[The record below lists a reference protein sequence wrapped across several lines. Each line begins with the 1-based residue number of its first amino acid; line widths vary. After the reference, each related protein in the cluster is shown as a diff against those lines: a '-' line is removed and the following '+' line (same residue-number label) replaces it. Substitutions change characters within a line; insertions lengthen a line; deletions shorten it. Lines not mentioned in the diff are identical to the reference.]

1 MIRRC
6 PACRSLVGPA
16 VLLTATLDRKCA
28 CRRCWAT
35 IQATRK
41 SALYAGAAGV
51 VLGILLF
58 VPLYLW
64 AHKLNRGYRI
74 VQFVAIPSLL
84 AGLFSRLFPR
94 FEVVDSPLNEGGSQD
109 SDLATRRRAAGEQ
122 ADEADD
128 PAAGTSV

>member
-1 MIRRC
+1 M
-6 PACRSLVGPA
+6 
-16 VLLTATLDRKCA
+16 
-28 CRRCWAT
+28 
-35 IQATRK
+35 
-41 SALYAGAAGV
+41 
-51 VLGILLF
+51 LGILLL
-58 VPLYLW
+58 VHLYLW